1 MMMNTEIGGLA
12 DAIRLVIRFA
22 QVSAKGRDTRDE
34 AYKLAAESTENYYS
48 EQEVILHKKA
58 LLWDRLSERT
68 AIQLDAILERLGLT
82 VDEVTVP
89 ALEEIYAR

>member
-1 MMMNTEIGGLA
+1 MTMNTQTGGLA

-22 QVSAKGRDTRDE
+22 KASAKARDTWDE
-34 AYKLAAESTENYYS
+34 AYKLEAESTEDDYS
-48 EQEVILHKKA
+48 EQEVILQKKA

-68 AIQLDAILERLGLT
+68 AVQLDAILDRLGLT

-89 ALEEIYAR
+89 ALETIYCR